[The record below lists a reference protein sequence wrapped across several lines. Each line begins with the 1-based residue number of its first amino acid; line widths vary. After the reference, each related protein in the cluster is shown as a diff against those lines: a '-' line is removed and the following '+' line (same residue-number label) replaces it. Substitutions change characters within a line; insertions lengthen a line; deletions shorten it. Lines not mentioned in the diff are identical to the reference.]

1 MELFYFVCPCEN
13 SQKIALDKNPD
24 INLIKHEHIQSLS
37 KTIKYPLLLTKLS
50 DNFSTLLSKT
60 F

>member
-50 DNFSTLLSKT
+50 DNFST
-60 F
+60 